1 MNKKMGMLPVIINVL
16 FGIILA
22 FLFCLLLNAL
32 MVERLPEDVSFF
44 YETVKIWF
52 YVYATMVIYIL
63 GYTISNILL
72 FHQYNKK
79 YGRNPYSNNYLKI
92 TLTATI
98 LSFAVFLTPY
108 ILIKLL

>member
-22 FLFCLLLNAL
+22 FLFCLLLNVL
-32 MVERLPEDVSFF
+32 MVERLREDVSFF
-44 YETVKIWF
+44 SETVKIWF

-72 FHQYNKK
+72 CQQYNKK
-79 YGRNPYSNNYLKI
+79 YVQNPYNNNYLKI
-92 TLTATI
+92 TLAVTI
-98 LSFAVFLTPY
+98 LSFVVFLTPY